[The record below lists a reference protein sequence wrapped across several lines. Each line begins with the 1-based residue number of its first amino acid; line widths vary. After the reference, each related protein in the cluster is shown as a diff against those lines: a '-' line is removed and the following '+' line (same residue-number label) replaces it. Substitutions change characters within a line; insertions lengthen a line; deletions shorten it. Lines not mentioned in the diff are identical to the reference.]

1 MAENPGTTAMP
12 GTNAPPPRRDGWL
25 TLLYGLLLLGG
36 LALLA
41 VGVIR
46 LARDQDILI
55 LAIGI
60 LAVIVPAALYPIAS
74 ALAGQGDT
82 IDDAD
87 PVITQLKE
95 INNRLL
101 ISDSA
106 KRIAYRQRDQEA
118 LRRAIREDIDQ
129 RDFSAALVLVDEMAN
144 TYGLVEESEKYREE
158 IREAR
163 AQEVEKQLEAEAAR
177 LRDMVDKHDFE
188 KAYHTAKKFQRIYPD
203 NPLANE
209 LPKRVLQAREQYKQN
224 LEREFLKAAE
234 RDDVNRAMILL
245 KEMDKYLSPEEGEH
259 FAETAKGVIGKARE
273 NLGVRFKLAVQ
284 DKEWLHAVKTGEQ
297 IIRDFPN
304 TQMAQEVRD
313 RLDLLRERAAGQ
325 QAARAQETV

>member
-1 MAENPGTTAMP
+1 MADPTATT
-12 GTNAPPPRRDGWL
+12 PRRDGWL
-25 TLLYGLLLLGG
+25 ILLYGLLLLGG

-46 LARDQDILI
+46 LARDQEILI

-74 ALAGQGDT
+74 ALVGQGDSV
-82 IDDAD
+82 DESD
-87 PVITQLKE
+87 PVLVQLKE

-129 RDFSAALVLVDEMAN
+129 RDFNAALVLVDEMAG
-144 TYGLVEESEKYREE
+144 TYGLVEEAEKYREE

-163 AQEVEKQLEAEAAR
+163 SMEVEKQLETAAAR
-177 LRDMVDKHDFE
+177 LREMVDKHDFE
-188 KAYHTAKKFQRIYPD
+188 KAYHTAKKFQRIYPEH
-203 NPLANE
+203 PTANE
-209 LPKRVLQAREQYKQN
+209 LPKRVLQAREQYKLN
-224 LEREFLKAAE
+224 LEREFLKASE

-245 KEMDKYLSPEEGEH
+245 KEMDKYLTPDEGEH

-284 DKEWLHAVKTGEQ
+284 DKEWMQAVRTGEQ

-325 QAARAQETV
+325 QAARAHETV

>member
-1 MAENPGTTAMP
+1 MAESPAT
-12 GTNAPPPRRDGWL
+12 PPRRDGWL
-25 TLLYGLLLLGG
+25 ILLYSLLLLGG

-46 LARDQDILI
+46 FAKDQDIMV
-55 LAIGI
+55 LAIGL

-74 ALAGQGDT
+74 ALTGSAGGAGD
-82 IDDAD
+82 DESD
-87 PVITQLKE
+87 PVLAE
-95 INNRLL
+95 LREMNNRLL
-101 ISDSA
+101 ISDTA

-118 LRRAIREDIDQ
+118 LRRAIREDIAK
-129 RDFSAALVLVDEMAN
+129 RDFNAALVLVDEMAA
-144 TYGLVEESEKYREE
+144 TYGLVEEAEKYREE

-163 AQEVEKQLEAEAAR
+163 SKEVEKQLETVAAR
-177 LRDMVDKHDFE
+177 LREMVDKHDFE
-188 KAYHTAKKFQRIYPD
+188 KAYHTAKKFQRIYPEH
-203 NPLANE
+203 ATASE
-209 LPKRVLQAREQYKQN
+209 LPKRVLMAREQYKLN
-224 LEREFLKAAE
+224 LEREFLKASE
-234 RDDVNRAMILL
+234 REDVNRAMILL

-259 FAETAKGVIGKARE
+259 FAETAKGVIGKAKE

-284 DKEWLHAVKTGEQ
+284 DKEWMQAVQTGET

-325 QAARAQETV
+325 QAARARETV